1 MNNFNTLKVKWER
14 LVEQGKAN
22 DCFSPEQ
29 LTPGKFCI
37 HLVDSGGESMACMSN
52 VETTGFFDSMQD
64 LLAYLRFAAI
74 PHILDWDTH
83 TNKEPLPA
91 VADAYLL
98 KYKNNKRAQI
108 DRLLGL
114 IDKALISET
123 VSTQELAIILDT
135 FNATFLNTNPEVQL
149 LAWGCVSETLTAP
162 YFNEAD
168 EDEEIP
174 AALRKLLDNGRFN
187 ENNPKHLI
195 MARDY
200 FESRFRA

>member
-1 MNNFNTLKVKWER
+1 MTNLDTHV
-14 LVEQGKAN
+14 
-22 DCFSPEQ
+22 
-29 LTPGKFCI
+29 
-37 HLVDSGGESMACMSN
+37 
-52 VETTGFFDSMQD
+52 FFDSAQD
-64 LLAYLRFAAI
+64 LLAYIRFAAI

-83 TNKEPLPA
+83 THKEPLPA

-108 DRLLGL
+108 ERLLGM
-114 IDKALISET
+114 IDKSLISGT

-135 FNATFLNTNPEVQL
+135 FNATFLNANPEVQL
-149 LAWGCVSETLTAP
+149 LAWGSVAETLTSP

-174 AALRKLLDNGRFN
+174 SSLRKLLDGGIFD
-187 ENNPKHLI
+187 ENNPKHLV